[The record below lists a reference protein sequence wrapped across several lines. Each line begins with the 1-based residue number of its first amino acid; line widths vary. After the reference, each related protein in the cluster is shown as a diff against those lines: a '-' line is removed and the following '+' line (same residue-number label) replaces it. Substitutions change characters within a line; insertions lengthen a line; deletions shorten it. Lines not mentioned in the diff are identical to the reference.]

1 MVFSGQFSSSIS
13 LRHPIFF
20 YPLQE
25 WLEIKHDF
33 TKIRCNRRK
42 LAPSEIKALQDRCA
56 ALKTLLGTLPG
67 ELKCS
72 GPITNFPKWLTK
84 QVDETSAAILRA
96 SHKSNQQQ
104 PSESTGSSAKRSRA
118 KFTGTTPSTGSAKH
132 SVKSAGGSKGSKK

>member
-1 MVFSGQFSSSIS
+1 M
-13 LRHPIFF
+13 
-20 YPLQE
+20 
-25 WLEIKHDF
+25 
-33 TKIRCNRRK
+33 
-42 LAPSEIKALQDRCA
+42 
-56 ALKTLLGTLPG
+56 LGTLPG

-104 PSESTGSSAKRSRA
+104 QPSDSTGSTAKRSRA
-118 KFTGTTPSTGSAKH
+118 KFTGTTPSTGSAKG

>member
-1 MVFSGQFSSSIS
+1 M
-13 LRHPIFF
+13 
-20 YPLQE
+20 
-25 WLEIKHDF
+25 
-33 TKIRCNRRK
+33 
-42 LAPSEIKALQDRCA
+42 
-56 ALKTLLGTLPG
+56 LGTLPG

-104 PSESTGSSAKRSRA
+104 QPSDSTGSTAKRSHNNAR
-118 KFTGTTPSTGSAKH
+118 KFTGTTTPSTGSAKH